1 MDHQASTSDPV
12 SSGQQKI
19 SQEDLRV
26 MRDKFPM
33 LNDFSEH
40 FLQSRTL
47 DELLRIESTSL
58 RIRDAERARE
68 AEERLA
74 QNWYTGMFFHIQSIP
89 SAHLL
94 YCYFIHHRGCML
106 EG

>member
-1 MDHQASTSDPV
+1 
-12 SSGQQKI
+12 
-19 SQEDLRV
+19 
-26 MRDKFPM
+26 M

-68 AEERLA
+68 AKERLA
-74 QNWYTGMFFHIQSIP
+74 QNKSALPTKYYEVRAGRDNRWSEIHPARFLHCYKTFRRIP
-89 SAHLL
+89 PPSPDDARLILL
-94 YCYFIHHRGCML
+94 YRGK
-106 EG
+106 

>member
-1 MDHQASTSDPV
+1 MVASDLSQSVGAASYLADLQPTGGARSRMDYQASTSDPV

-40 FLQSRTL
+40 FFAV
-47 DELLRIESTSL
+47 EN
-58 RIRDAERARE
+58 AR
-68 AEERLA
+68 
-74 QNWYTGMFFHIQSIP
+74 
-89 SAHLL
+89 
-94 YCYFIHHRGCML
+94 
-106 EG
+106 